1 MFGELM
7 LTCMGGEGSNFA
19 PGKNMC
25 MRIIRRLAAFLA
37 AACMG
42 AGLQAQTPMPLDSL
56 FSLVER
62 GSKALQVQKTGT
74 DAARLDVE
82 SAKSRRLPDINTSL
96 SLSYNGNVLLTDR
109 DFSNGQWQS
118 SPHFGHSFSIEASQL
133 VYGGGTVN
141 AAIEMARLQHGQAE
155 TQTHSTREQMR
166 FVALAQY
173 LDLYRLQNR
182 IDVVASNIELTNVLV
197 ADIRARR
204 EQGMALSND
213 VTRYELQLQNL
224 ELQLTQLRDQRK
236 IQNYQLC
243 HTLGLDTGTVIE
255 PDAAVV
261 NAAYA
266 SEGEAHWHSMA
277 SESSPALKLAAI
289 GTKMAE
295 QSEKIARGAMLPK
308 VAFVAADNFNGP
320 ITFELPP
327 IDKNLNIWYVG
338 VGISYNLSSLFK
350 NNKDLRRARTATVQS
365 RQAQALAAEQLDNNV
380 QQAYTEYMQSYV
392 ELETRQTSVELA
404 DENYRVVNERYL
416 NQLALITDMLDASS
430 VKLDAE
436 LSEVDARINV
446 AYTYYKMKYIA
457 GTL

>member
-1 MFGELM
+1 
-7 LTCMGGEGSNFA
+7 
-19 PGKNMC
+19 
-25 MRIIRRLAAFLA
+25 MRIIRRLAAVIA

-42 AGLQAQTPMPLDSL
+42 AGMQAQTPMPLDSL

-74 DAARLDVE
+74 DAAQLDVE

-118 SPHFGHSFSIEASQL
+118 SPHFGNSFSIEASQL
-133 VYGGGTVN
+133 VYGGGAVN

-243 HTLGLDTGTVIE
+243 HTLGLDTGTEIE

-266 SEGEAHWHSMA
+266 SEGEAHWQSMA
-277 SESSPALKLAAI
+277 SKSSPALKLAVI

-295 QSEKIARGAMLPK
+295 QSERIARGAMLPK

-327 IDKNLNIWYVG
+327 IDKNLNVWYVG

-365 RQAQALAAEQLDNNV
+365 RQALALAAEQLDNNV

-404 DENYRVVNERYL
+404 NENYRVVNERYL

>member
-1 MFGELM
+1 
-7 LTCMGGEGSNFA
+7 
-19 PGKNMC
+19 
-25 MRIIRRLAAFLA
+25 MRIINRLTVFLA
-37 AACMG
+37 AACTG

-74 DAARLDVE
+74 DAAQLGAE
-82 SAKSRRLPDINTSL
+82 SAKSQRLPDINTSL

-118 SPHFGHSFSIEASQL
+118 SPHFGNSFSIEARQL
-133 VYGGGTVN
+133 VYGGGAVN
-141 AAIEMARLQHGQAE
+141 AAIEMARLQHSQAE

-182 IDVVASNIELTNVLV
+182 IEVVQSNIELTNVLV
-197 ADIRARR
+197 ADITARR

-224 ELQLTQLRDQRK
+224 NLRLTQLRDQRK

-243 HTLGLDTGTVIE
+243 HTLGLDTGTEIM
-255 PDAAVV
+255 PDAAVID
-261 NAAYA
+261 AAYA
-266 SEGEAHWHSMA
+266 IEGEPHWQELA
-277 SESSPALKLAAI
+277 AGTSPSLRLAAI

-295 QSEKIARGAMLPK
+295 QSERLARSAMLPK
-308 VAFVAADNFNGP
+308 VALVAADNFNGP

-327 IDKNLNIWYVG
+327 VDKNLNVWYVG
-338 VGISYNLSSLFK
+338 VGINYNLSSLFK
-350 NNKDLRRARTATVQS
+350 SNKDLKRARTATTQS
-365 RQAQALAAEQLDNNV
+365 RQAQDLAAEQLDNNV
-380 QQAYTEYMQSYV
+380 QQAYTEYLQSYV
-392 ELETRQTSVELA
+392 ELETRRTSVDLA
-404 DENYRVVNERYL
+404 GENYRVVNERYL